1 MFLLEHRGFDR
12 VGRCIGSGI
21 RCATGALALFG
32 LLAFAGPATA
42 QEQAT
47 EPATAPGAGQETE
60 ETRPEGRRLS
70 GEIEEIVVT
79 SRKREENLLEIPESV
94 AAFSEVQ
101 IDRANISGL
110 SDISLL
116 VPNLYMGRRADGFPN
131 VSIRGLG
138 AFGNTQGVG
147 FYLDEVQIFGDA
159 SSRFGDI
166 QRIEVLKGP
175 QGILYGGANIGGAIK
190 WVLNRPDPAEFSG
203 RVRLSAGEDD
213 FYDGELELN
222 VPLAESW
229 AARLFY
235 FGESDDSYL
244 ENPNS
249 VRLNGERNNND
260 RDVGKIRR
268 YGARASIAGD
278 LTERLSLY
286 ASLRYNESS
295 GPNNHW
301 SREINGNLR
310 YPNEIDTS
318 RNNGLDRET
327 WGWSVELDYDF
338 DAFMLT
344 SITSNTDTDFAA
356 QTDLDIT
363 QEYVLDVVGV
373 FGFDVFTQELRLT
386 SSGSGPFQWQLGGY
400 YQDWDRAVHGEV
412 PFFGGFGL
420 LFEDP
425 PRIPTPEEEKLVVFT
440 QFFAFKGER
449 ETVAGFAN
457 GSYRWNALEFS
468 AGVRVDTWEVKGKDL
483 ESGVSGDQK
492 ETETLFRGSV
502 SWFFDDDRSMLY
514 ALYSQGFQPGDF
526 NRTSFEGEA
535 VLFDYGREKA
545 TNYELGYKGR
555 LWDERVVLTGAVF
568 RIDYKDRQIELLV
581 ETSEGAVEATINAGD
596 SRNWGWEAELQVLL
610 HPDWTFSAGFGYLD
624 AEWKSGTR
632 SPFTGRS
639 MSGRT
644 PLNASDWSAFYALD
658 WNHEFDTNLRGFG
671 RLQVRQKGSATT
683 NAIFFDTEG
692 DDFPIWENDRFTV
705 VDLNVGVEWQNW
717 EFGLRLENVFDEEYY
732 IDVQELPNLAGP
744 LVTPQSSIII
754 GTLEQPR
761 RLMGWVQYR
770 F

>member
-1 MFLLEHRGFDR
+1 MSKTAKLDPTLDLVACALL
-12 VGRCIGSGI
+12 
-21 RCATGALALFG
+21 LFTVSS
-32 LLAFAGPATA
+32 AWANDTA
-42 QEQAT
+42 SDSEQTT
-47 EPATAPGAGQETE
+47 EPEILVAQAGADPQSAPTAAERGT
-60 ETRPEGRRLS
+60 
-70 GEIEEIVVT
+70 IEEIVVT
-79 SRKREENLLEIPESV
+79 ARKRQENLLDIPESI

-116 VPNLYMGRRADGFPN
+116 VPNLYMGRRADGVPN

-213 FYDGELELN
+213 YYDGELELN

-260 RDVGKIRR
+260 RDLGKIRR

-295 GPNNHW
+295 GPHNHW

-327 WGWSVELDYDF
+327 WGWSVELGYDF

-344 SITSNTDTDFAA
+344 SITSNTDFEAGM
-356 QTDLDIT
+356 DLDIT
-363 QEYVLDVVGV
+363 QEYVIDAFLD
-373 FGFDVFTQELRLT
+373 FRFRVFTQELRLT
-386 SSGSGPFQWQLGGY
+386 SSGSAPFQWQLGGY
-400 YQDWDRAVHGEV
+400 YQDWDRAGHSEV

-420 LFEDP
+420 AFEDP
-425 PRIPTPEEEKLVVFT
+425 PRIPTPEEEQLVVFT
-440 QFFAFKGER
+440 DRGAGKVGR
-449 ETVAGFAN
+449 ETIAGFAN

-468 AGVRVDTWEVKGKDL
+468 AGVRVDTWEAKGKDL
-483 ESGVSGDQK
+483 DSGVSGTLK

-514 ALYSQGFQPGDF
+514 ALYSQGFEPGDF
-526 NRTSFEGEA
+526 NGTSFEGEE

-555 LWDERVVLTGAVF
+555 LWDDRVVLTGAVF
-568 RIDYKDRQIELLV
+568 RIDYKDRQIELQV
-581 ETSEGAVEATINAGD
+581 ETSEGAVVEATINAGD
-596 SRNWGWEAELQVLL
+596 SRNWGWEAEVQALL
-610 HPDWTFSAGFGYLD
+610 HPDWTLSAGFGYLD
-624 AEWKSGTR
+624 AKWKSGTR

-639 MSGRT
+639 LSGRT

-658 WNHEFDTNLRGFG
+658 WNHEFDADLRGFG

-705 VDLNVGVEWQNW
+705 VDLNVGMQWKSW
-717 EFGLRLENVFDEEYY
+717 ELGLRLENVFDEEYY
-732 IDVQELPNLAGP
+732 IDVQEFPNFAGP

>member
-1 MFLLEHRGFDR
+1 MFKAAKRNPALDLVACALLLVAAPSSWADDPEPGQTPPPQAAAAEPMAAAP
-12 VGRCIGSGI
+12 V
-21 RCATGALALFG
+21 
-32 LLAFAGPATA
+32 PTA
-42 QEQAT
+42 AERAV
-47 EPATAPGAGQETE
+47 
-60 ETRPEGRRLS
+60 
-70 GEIEEIVVT
+70 IEEIVVT
-79 SRKREENLLEIPESV
+79 SRKREENLLEVPESI

-147 FYLDEVQIFGDA
+147 FYLDDVQIFGDA

-213 FYDGELELN
+213 YYDTELELN

-235 FGESDDSYL
+235 FGETDDSYL

-260 RDVGKIRR
+260 RNVGEIHR
-268 YGARASIAGD
+268 YGARASIAGE

-286 ASLRYNESS
+286 ASLRYNESD

-301 SREINGNLR
+301 SREIDGNLR
-310 YPNEIDTS
+310 YTDEVDTS
-318 RNNGLDRET
+318 RNDAHDRKT
-327 WGWSVELDYDF
+327 WGWSVELNYDF

-344 SITSNTDTDFAA
+344 SITSNTDTDSER
-356 QTDLDIT
+356 QTDLDLT
-363 QEYVLDVVGV
+363 QEYVFDLFRDHR
-373 FGFDVFTQELRLT
+373 FDVFTQELRLT

-400 YQDWDRAVHGEV
+400 YQELERHGRGE
-412 PFFGGFGL
+412 FIFSDGFGL

-425 PRIPTPEEEKLVVFT
+425 PRIPTPEEEKLVFFT
-440 QFFAFKGER
+440 DPGAGEGDR
-449 ETVAGFAN
+449 ENVAGFAN
-457 GSYRWNALEFS
+457 GSYRWNVLEFS
-468 AGVRVDTWEVKGKDL
+468 AGVRVDTWEAKSKDL
-483 ESGVSGDQK
+483 DSGVSGDQK
-492 ETETLFRGSV
+492 DTETLFRGSV

-514 ALYSQGFQPGDF
+514 ALYSQGFEPGDF
-526 NRTSFEGEA
+526 NGTSLEGERD
-535 VLFDYGREKA
+535 LFGYGREKA
-545 TNYELGYKGR
+545 TNHELGYKGR
-555 LWDERVVLTGAVF
+555 LWDDRVVLTGAVF
-568 RIDYKDRQIELLV
+568 RIDYKDRQIELQLD
-581 ETSEGAVEATINAGD
+581 TSEGPVEAIINAGD
-596 SRNWGWEAELQVLL
+596 SRNWGWEAELQALL

-658 WNHEFDTNLRGFG
+658 WNHEFDANLRGFG
-671 RLQVRQKGSATT
+671 RLQVRQKGPATT

-705 VDLNVGVEWQNW
+705 VDLNVGLEWQNW

-732 IDVQELPNLAGP
+732 IDVQEFPNFAGP
-744 LVTPQSSIII
+744 LVTPQSAIII